1 MSCHLGSR
9 LPGDLA
15 DADKKK
21 AMGRV
26 MEKNPGEETWAF
38 QARPAGLS
46 EHRSQENV
54 PQSHPQIKA
63 FWFLSARHPVRHE
76 GKGTLQKNL

>member
-9 LPGDLA
+9 LPADLA
-15 DADKKK
+15 DADKK

-38 QARPAGLS
+38 QARPTGLS
-46 EHRSQENV
+46 EHWGQENV
-54 PQSHPQIKA
+54 PQSHPQIEA
-63 FWFLSARHPVRHE
+63 SWLLAARQPVRHE